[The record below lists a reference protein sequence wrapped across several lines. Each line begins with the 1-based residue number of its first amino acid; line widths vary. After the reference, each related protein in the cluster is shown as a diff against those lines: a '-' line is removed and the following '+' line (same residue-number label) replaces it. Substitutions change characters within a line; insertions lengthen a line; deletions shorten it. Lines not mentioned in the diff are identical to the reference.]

1 MKCTTLF
8 TVTLDFVAFLFVP
21 FVFGRQTGVARL
33 HHQRPHDA
41 QGKDG
46 AGNGDQTGKTN
57 GTDKQVHT
65 GFAGFWFTGTCEK
78 NRKMAG
84 VVLRALTIAVNNNI
98 NEIKK
103 KIETNKRGS
112 CN

>member
-1 MKCTTLF
+1 VKCTTLF
-8 TVTLDFVAFLFVP
+8 TVTLDFVSFLFVP

-57 GTDKQVHT
+57 GTDKHVHT

-78 NRKMAG
+78 IDGRSRIAG
-84 VVLRALTIAVNNNI
+84 IDQ
-98 NEIKK
+98 
-103 KIETNKRGS
+103 
-112 CN
+112 